1 MAFLPASFFISLQ
14 RRQFIR
20 SNDLGGLSIDYAS
33 GAPYVGSR
41 FLDLG
46 VLGANGK
53 FVG

>member
-1 MAFLPASFFISLQ
+1 MSLQ

-33 GAPYVGSR
+33 GAPYEGSR
-41 FLDLG
+41 FLDMG
-46 VLGANGK
+46 VPGANGE

>member
-1 MAFLPASFFISLQ
+1 MSLQ
-14 RRQFIR
+14 RRQIIR

-33 GAPYVGSR
+33 GAPYVGAR

-46 VLGANGK
+46 VLDANGK